1 MRVPVKSE
9 TEAFHLAWGAAL
21 VIVLCVVLG
30 AVTTPLVG
38 VALFAGCLLGI
49 VGWELAT
56 KDPAAPQPLT
66 DALAAGRRVRSG
78 SKRRVLVIANQT
90 MNGAELRDEL
100 GRRDTGE
107 VELRLVAPVL
117 PTRAQYV
124 ASDIDAELA
133 AARVRLDSAM
143 SWATEHGFETT
154 GKIGDLTPLTAIE
167 DELRDGGADEVI
179 ISTHTPERSHWLES
193 GLVECARE
201 QLDIPVTHVVV
212 DLAAAESA
220 KAGAT

>member
-1 MRVPVKSE
+1 VRVPVKSE

-66 DALAAGRRVRSG
+66 DALAEGRRVRSG
-78 SKRRVLVIANQT
+78 PKRRVLVIANQT
-90 MNGAELRDEL
+90 MNGAELREEL
-100 GRRDTGE
+100 SRRDVAE
-107 VELRLVAPVL
+107 VELRLVAPVT
-117 PTRAQYV
+117 PTRAQYLS
-124 ASDIDAELA
+124 SDIDKELA

-143 SWATEHGFETT
+143 SWAAEHGYDAT

-167 DELRDGGADEVI
+167 DELRDGGAAEVI

-193 GLVECARE
+193 GLVESARG

-220 KAGAT
+220 KAGAA